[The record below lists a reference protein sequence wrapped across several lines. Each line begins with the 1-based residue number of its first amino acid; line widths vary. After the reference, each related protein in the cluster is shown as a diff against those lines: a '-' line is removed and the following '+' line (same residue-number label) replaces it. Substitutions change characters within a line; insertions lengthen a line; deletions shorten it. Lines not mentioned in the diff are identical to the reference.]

1 MTGIALIDRRL
12 IHPFAAALLATCIG
26 LALGVWEYLATGG
39 RSDQRAPLP
48 IGIQPIAN
56 PTTLLPARTQQTILV
71 ASFNIQAF
79 GQSKVENPWVLERL
93 AAVIRQFDV
102 VAIQEVRSKDTGTLP
117 RLLQAINQTGVQYQY
132 LIGPRL
138 GRTSSQ
144 EQYAYVYDS
153 SRIIAS
159 PQATYT
165 VLDGKPTGNTTQE
178 VGIAGQPDLLHR
190 EPFVARF
197 VVKTLP
203 QPFRF
208 TMANVHTD
216 PDEVKSEMDVL
227 SNVWSG
233 VRAFERLQANE
244 DDLLMVGDFN
254 ADPPRFGKLGQ
265 IAGIQPTIVGIPTN
279 VRGTNLYDN
288 IMHDAAAT
296 KEYTGR
302 SGVLSLMQYF
312 GLSVD
317 EALKLSDHHP
327 IWAEYS
333 AFEAPGA
340 GAPQAI
346 ASDPYGGTMR

>member
-1 MTGIALIDRRL
+1 MKGIALICRRP
-12 IHPFAAALLATCIG
+12 IHPLAAALLATMIG
-26 LALGVWEYLATGG
+26 VALWGG
-39 RSDQRAPLP
+39 NSQSIVVRTDRPQTLP
-48 IGIQPIAN
+48 ITIQPVAN
-56 PTTLLPARTQQTILV
+56 PTSLLPARTQQTILV

-79 GQSKVENPWVLERL
+79 GQSKVDNPWVLERL

-102 VAIQEVRSKDTGTLP
+102 VAIQEVRSKDAGTLP
-117 RLLQAINQTGVQYQY
+117 RLLQAINQTGVQYQF

-165 VLDGKPTGNTTQE
+165 VLDGKPTGSTTQE

-227 SNVWSG
+227 SNVWNG

-265 IAGIQPTIVGIPTN
+265 IAGIQPTISGIPTN

-296 KEYTGR
+296 REYTGR

-317 EALKLSDHHP
+317 DALKLSDPHP
-327 IWAEYS
+327 IWAAYS
-333 AFEAPGA
+333 AFEAPGP
-340 GAPQAI
+340 GAPQTI
-346 ASDPYGGTMR
+346 ASDPYGSTLR

>member
-1 MTGIALIDRRL
+1 MRGIALIDRRW
-12 IHPFAAALLATCIG
+12 IHPFAAALLATVFGI
-26 LALGVWEYLATGG
+26 ALGFREHQEARE
-39 RSDQRAPLP
+39 RSDRRTTLP
-48 IGIQPIAN
+48 IAIQPIAN
-56 PTTLLPARTQQTILV
+56 PAALLPARTQQTILV

-153 SRIIAS
+153 ARIIAS

-178 VGIAGQPDLLHR
+178 VGIPGQPDLLHR

-227 SNVWSG
+227 ANVWNG
-233 VRAFERLQANE
+233 VRAFERMQANE

-265 IAGIQPTIVGIPTN
+265 IAGIQPTIAGIPTN

-288 IMHDAAAT
+288 IMHDAATT

-302 SGVLSLMQYF
+302 SGVLSLMQFF
-312 GLSVD
+312 GLSVED
-317 EALKLSDHHP
+317 ALKLSDHHP

-346 ASDPYGGTMR
+346 ASDPYGSSLR